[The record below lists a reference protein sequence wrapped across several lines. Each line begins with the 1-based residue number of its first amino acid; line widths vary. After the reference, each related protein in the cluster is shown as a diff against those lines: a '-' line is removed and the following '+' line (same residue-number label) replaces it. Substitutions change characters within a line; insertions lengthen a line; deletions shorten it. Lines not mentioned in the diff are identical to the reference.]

1 MKIGYLIVSFW
12 LVYQLAGAQVPQTL
26 DSVMVYLKNHT
37 DQDTN
42 RVIALNVMGREL
54 HSTGNP
60 DYKRADSALRV
71 SEKLALNLHY
81 GLGLGKAYTNIASIY
96 FLTDRPQQALAYFQK
111 ALSVA
116 ESYPLSLRF
125 TCGAFSNVAAAYNKL
140 GQYDKVVE
148 IQLRS
153 LRLQEEKNLQP
164 RISATYEGLGNAY
177 RNLGKPREAL
187 PYYQQAL
194 AIRQAGKEIQ
204 GMAIVENNLGVTY
217 DLLEQYNQSIP
228 YYRRALKHAEEVNF
242 ELLQAD
248 ILVNLG
254 LVYRLTNRPLEGL
267 PYVKRSLAIEQKL
280 QNKGGLGTAFFN
292 LGQIYQDLKQLGPA
306 EDYMKKALALANE
319 VGNKQKITDYTAGL
333 AELYNDMKEYKLAYD
348 KQVQL
353 AALKDSSV
361 TLATNRQVEELIT
374 QYKTE
379 KKEQQ
384 IKLLN
389 QQARIRDD
397 ELANKRL
404 QTTALLMGAVMLLL
418 LGAAVTAWLLNRARL
433 RRLEEAQQLRK
444 QIAHDLHD
452 EVGSTLSSIS
462 LLSGMVNGIIAQNR
476 PESVERAVQKINTDA
491 RQILE
496 AMDEIIWTINPS
508 NDTLHR
514 IALRLQEYAQPL
526 MESKN
531 IQFSLVAD
539 PVLDSLPISMEV
551 RRNLYLIGKEAINNL
566 VKHSEATIA
575 TMRFEH
581 QKDQL
586 NVVIEDNG
594 RGFDTSQLSE
604 RTGQTSM
611 QQRAKA
617 MAATL
622 NVQSGTGFGTTLQV
636 SVPIG

>member
-1 MKIGYLIVSFW
+1 
-12 LVYQLAGAQVPQTL
+12 
-26 DSVMVYLKNHT
+26 MVYLKNHT
-37 DQDTN
+37 ALDTN

-54 HSTGNP
+54 HSTGTPN
-60 DYKRADSALRV
+60 YKRADSVLRV
-71 SEKLALNLHY
+71 SEKLALDLHY

-116 ESYPLSLRF
+116 EAYSLSLRF

-153 LRLQEEKNLQP
+153 LRLQEEKNLRP

-204 GMAIVENNLGVTY
+204 GMAIVENNLGVTH
-217 DLLEQYNQSIP
+217 DLLEQYNQSIS

-292 LGQIYQDLKQLGPA
+292 LGQIYQDLKQFGPA
-306 EDYMKKALALANE
+306 EEYMRKALTLANE

-389 QQARIRDD
+389 QQAKIREE
-397 ELANKRL
+397 ELTNKRL
-404 QTTALLMGAVMLLL
+404 QTTALLITGTLLLL
-418 LGAAVTAWLLNRARL
+418 LGAMITAWLLNRARL

-539 PVLDSLPISMEV
+539 PTLDTLPIPMEV

-566 VKHSEATIA
+566 VKYSEATQA

-604 RTGQTSM
+604 RTGQASM
-611 QQRAKA
+611 QQRARA
-617 MAATL
+617 MAGTL
-622 NVQSGTGFGTTLQV
+622 NVQSGSGSGTKLHV